1 MSDTAPDRGNGPA
14 DPAPLLSRDD
24 LAGRFGD
31 LARTLHAETDVAH
44 TLDAIVRAAVDTVP
58 GAAHAGIMRVEGR
71 SRITT
76 PAATDKLVQQV
87 DQVQY
92 ETGQGPCLTA
102 LYDEH
107 TVRMPDVAQDG
118 RWPEFAVGAQALGVG
133 SMLSFQLY
141 AADDAVG
148 ALNLYAPAPHA
159 FDDGSEHV
167 GLLFAAHA
175 AVALANAEQH
185 EQLTE
190 AVRTRDLI
198 GQAKGILM
206 ERYKLTGEQA
216 FALLVRGSQQTN
228 VKLRDLAEHLVH
240 SGELTVRD

>member
-1 MSDTAPDRGNGPA
+1 MSDTVPDRNSGPA
-14 DPAPLLSRDD
+14 DPAPLVSRDE

-31 LARTLHAETDVAH
+31 LARTLHAETDVAR
-44 TLDAIVRAAVDTVP
+44 TLEAIVRAAVDTVP

-76 PAATDKLVQQV
+76 PAATDKLVEQV

-92 ETGQGPCLTA
+92 ETRQGPCLKA
-102 LYDEH
+102 LFDEH
-107 TVRMPDVAQDG
+107 TVRVPDLAEDG
-118 RWPEFAVGAQALGVG
+118 RWPDFAAGALALGVG

-141 AADDAVG
+141 AADDALG

-159 FDDGSEHV
+159 FDEGSEHV

-175 AVALANAEQH
+175 AVALANAEQQ

-228 VKLRDLAEHLVH
+228 IKLRDLAEHLVH
-240 SGELTVRD
+240 SGELKLED